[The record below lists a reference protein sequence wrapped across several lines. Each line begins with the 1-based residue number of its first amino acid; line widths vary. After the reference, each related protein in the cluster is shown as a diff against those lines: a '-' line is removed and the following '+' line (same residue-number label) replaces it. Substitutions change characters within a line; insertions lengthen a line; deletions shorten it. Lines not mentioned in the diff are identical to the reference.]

1 MVGGVAWGE
10 VARSCDTLLPKTTV
24 GFAAA
29 TTYKDLAEHWSKT
42 QLGKLMAD
50 PVMQPFEKEIRQRIQ
65 TRSSDVGDRLGLVLD
80 DLKGVPSGE
89 IAVAMIEPSPGEAA
103 SAMLIDVTGHL
114 PQANALVAKARA
126 NLLKQGAKQRSVT
139 VEGAVVLMFDL
150 PLPKDEQEADSQAG
164 ATAAGAGSR
173 QTIYFIAQ
181 NFLGVSD
188 SLAVVR
194 EIIGR
199 LISKSSTGSL
209 VEVVGYQK
217 VMKRCAADA
226 GGVAPQAR
234 WFVYPLGYAEAARAA
249 TPKEKRRKG
258 KTVIEVMRRQ
268 GFGAIQGVGGYLT
281 LAAEG
286 YEIIHRTAIYAPPPY
301 TKSMKMFS
309 TPNHADFA
317 PQTWVSREIATY
329 TTLYVDI
336 LNAFDNFGSLYDEM
350 VGEEGVWAQTLRGM
364 KEDPYGPQIDLRE
377 ELIKNFGQRVT
388 MITDYKLPISTN
400 SERLLFGIEVK
411 DEKAVAKAIEKS
423 VKNDPSAKKRLINGR
438 VVWEIVE
445 EEQPKVP
452 SISLDVPSLTP
463 KKEAPKG
470 KEKEE
475 EKDEQEEKESH
486 LLPHAAITVAH
497 GHLLVA
503 SHLDFLLKVLKP
515 VEAPNMLR
523 NNLEFRQVWNMA
535 DKKLGMKQQY
545 AREFSWS
552 DEEIRPTYELIRQG
566 KMPESESLLGR
577 ALNTFSGAAKKGTI
591 RQQRIS
597 GKNLP
602 SYDVVR
608 RYLGPGA
615 LAATSEVD
623 GWFLKGVLLTR

>member
-1 MVGGVAWGE
+1 MQDLVG
-10 VARSCDTLLPKTTV
+10 RLS
-24 GFAAA
+24 
-29 TTYKDLAEHWSKT
+29 SK
-42 QLGKLMAD
+42 
-50 PVMQPFEKEIRQRIQ
+50 
-65 TRSSDVGDRLGLVLD
+65 
-80 DLKGVPSGE
+80 
-89 IAVAMIEPSPGEAA
+89 SP
-103 SAMLIDVTGHL
+103 
-114 PQANALVAKARA
+114 
-126 NLLKQGAKQRSVT
+126 
-139 VEGAVVLMFDL
+139 
-150 PLPKDEQEADSQAG
+150 
-164 ATAAGAGSR
+164 AGS
-173 QTIYFIAQ
+173 
-181 NFLGVSD
+181 LS
-188 SLAVVR
+188 
-194 EIIGR
+194 
-199 LISKSSTGSL
+199 
-209 VEVVGYQK
+209 EVIGYQK
-217 VMKRCAADA
+217 VMKRCATDA

-234 WFVYPLGYAEAARAA
+234 WFVYPLGYAEAIRAA

-268 GFGAIQGVGGYLT
+268 GFAAIQGVGGYLT

-286 YEIIHRTAIYAPPPY
+286 YEITHRTAIYAPPPY

-309 TPNHADFA
+309 TPNHEDFT

-329 TTLYVDI
+329 TTFYVDI

-364 KEDPYGPQIDLRE
+364 KEDPYGPQIDLRQ

-388 MITDYKLPISTN
+388 MITDYKLPITTN
-400 SERLLFGIEVK
+400 SERLLFAIEVK

-423 VKNDPSAKKRLINGR
+423 VKNDPSAKKRVINGR

-445 EEQPKVP
+445 EEQPTVP

-463 KKEAPKG
+463 KKETPKD

-475 EKDEQEEKESH
+475 EKDEGEKESH
-486 LLPHAAITVAH
+486 ILPHAAITVAN

-523 NNLEFRQVWNMA
+523 NNLEFQQVWSIA

-615 LAATSEVD
+615 LAATSEAD
-623 GWFLKGVLLTR
+623 GWFLKGILLTR